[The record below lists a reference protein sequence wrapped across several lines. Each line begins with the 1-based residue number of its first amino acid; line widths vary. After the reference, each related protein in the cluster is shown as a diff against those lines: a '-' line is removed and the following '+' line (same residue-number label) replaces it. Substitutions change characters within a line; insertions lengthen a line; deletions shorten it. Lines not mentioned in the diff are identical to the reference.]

1 MKNNYTWTFTCR
13 DNGGKFQVFKIKASD
28 KTSAINKGFAKA
40 KKEVYSFPLTNG
52 RARSSLSIAL

>member
-1 MKNNYTWTFTCR
+1 MKNNYIWTFTCR

-40 KKEVYSFPLTNG
+40 KKNANG
-52 RARSSLSIAL
+52 DIGSWDCKLNIMF